1 MHSSSVATWTRG
13 GLPWSIATWTLRET
27 EEKRLEHTG
36 KVFYI
41 DSLPVCAEHSD
52 SDTESD
58 QYSDIGDSHCAF
70 LVEKGAVFEPGSES
84 SSASTPGIIRA
95 DSKICLLAAEDLA
108 QLAQASKRSLRISA
122 RVAFFAGRVVHYPI
136 AWGWLQLSQASNM
149 ALKAAAVMAREYMK
163 SWKATDFLRT
173 Q

>member
-13 GLPWSIATWTLRET
+13 GLPWSIATWTLREK
-27 EEKRLEHTG
+27 EEKRLEHKG

-41 DSLPVCAEHSD
+41 DSLPVCAEQSD

-58 QYSDIGDSHCAF
+58 QLSDFGDSHYAF
-70 LVEKGAVFEPGSES
+70 IEKGPVFELGSES

-149 ALKAAAVMAREYMK
+149 ALKAAAVIAREYMK
-163 SWKATDFLRT
+163 SWKATSFLQT
-173 Q
+173 C

>member
-1 MHSSSVATWTRG
+1 MAHM
-13 GLPWSIATWTLRET
+13 
-27 EEKRLEHTG
+27 
-36 KVFYI
+36 KVFHF
-41 DSLPVCAEHSD
+41 DRLPESPWAEQSD
-52 SDTESD
+52 FGSDTEWDQLSD
-58 QYSDIGDSHCAF
+58 YGSHYDFIELGAAF
-70 LVEKGAVFEPGSES
+70 EAGSEPPSASTPGTNRPPVFEPGSES
-84 SSASTPGIIRA
+84 SRASTPGIIRA

-163 SWKATDFLRT
+163 SWRATDFLRT

>member
-1 MHSSSVATWTRG
+1 MAWSGATWNLGLNTARQERRG
-13 GLPWSIATWTLRET
+13 G
-27 EEKRLEHTG
+27 
-36 KVFYI
+36 VFYF
-41 DSLPVCAEHSD
+41 DRVPTRAEQSDFD
-52 SDTESD
+52 SDTEWDQLSD
-58 QYSDIGDSHCAF
+58 YGSHDDF
-70 LVEKGAVFEPGSES
+70 IEEGLVFEPSSES
-84 SSASTPGIIRA
+84 ASASTPGTNRA
-95 DSKICLLAAEDLA
+95 DSKICLLAAEDLV

-163 SWKATDFLRT
+163 SWRATDFLRT